1 VPTKNQ
7 PTKHMKIKIHTYP
20 DGPALG
26 LPKDEI
32 VSAMGLR
39 GRFSDARIGQLEA
52 GDQYLMPIQTE
63 LEPRNDTQLLGLMA
77 QRHLRTCYVDNVVS
91 QEGKTLIIMTADG
104 GTLWESDYDTNE
116 CSDLDALRD
125 GLNFILDQEEL

>member
-1 VPTKNQ
+1 
-7 PTKHMKIKIHTYP
+7 MKIKIHTYP

-77 QRHLRTCYVDNVVS
+77 QRHLRTCYVENVVS

>member
-1 VPTKNQ
+1 
-7 PTKHMKIKIHTYP
+7 MKIKIHTYP
-20 DGPALG
+20 DGPAVG

-52 GDQYLMPIQTE
+52 GDQYIMPIQTE
-63 LEPRNDTQLLGLMA
+63 LEPRTDTQLLALMA
-77 QRHLRTCYVDNVVS
+77 QRHLKAIYVDNIIDPTS
-91 QEGKTLIIMTADG
+91 KTIIILNSDGDQEICKL
-104 GTLWESDYDTNE
+104 DYVIAE

-125 GLNFILDQEEL
+125 ALNFILDQEEI

>member
-1 VPTKNQ
+1 
-7 PTKHMKIKIHTYP
+7 MKIKIHTYP
-20 DGPALG
+20 DGPAVG

-52 GDQYLMPIQTE
+52 GDQYIMPIQTE
-63 LEPRNDTQLLGLMA
+63 LEPRSDTQLLALMA
-77 QRHLRTCYVDNVVS
+77 QRHLRALYVDNLIDPKSKTIMIVNS
-91 QEGKTLIIMTADG
+91 EGDQEICKL
-104 GTLWESDYDTNE
+104 DYVMAE

-125 GLNFILDQEEL
+125 ALNFILDQEEI

>member
-1 VPTKNQ
+1 
-7 PTKHMKIKIHTYP
+7 MKIKIHTYP
-20 DGPALG
+20 DGPAVG

-32 VSAMGLR
+32 VSTMGLR

-52 GDQYLMPIQTE
+52 GDQYIMPIQTE

-77 QRHLRTCYVDNVVS
+77 QRHLRTCYVENVVS

>member
-1 VPTKNQ
+1 
-7 PTKHMKIKIHTYP
+7 MKVKIHTYP

-77 QRHLRTCYVDNVVS
+77 QRHLRTCYVDNAVS
-91 QEGKTLIIMTADG
+91 QKGKTLIIMTADG
-104 GTLWESDYDTNE
+104 GTLWQSDYDTNE

-125 GLNFILDQEEL
+125 GLNFIIDQEEL

>member
-1 VPTKNQ
+1 
-7 PTKHMKIKIHTYP
+7 MKIKIHTYP

-39 GRFSDARIGQLEA
+39 GRFSDARIGQLES

-104 GTLWESDYDTNE
+104 GTLWQSDYDTNE

>member
-1 VPTKNQ
+1 
-7 PTKHMKIKIHTYP
+7 MKIKIHTYP
-20 DGPALG
+20 DGPAIG

-32 VSAMGLR
+32 VSAIGLR

-52 GDQYLMPIQTE
+52 GDQYIMPIQTE
-63 LEPRNDTQLLGLMA
+63 LEPRSDTQLLGLMA
-77 QRHLRTCYVDNVVS
+77 QRHLRTCYVDNVVDP
-91 QEGKTLIIMTADG
+91 EGSRTLIIMTADG
-104 GTLWESDYDTNE
+104 GTLWQADHNTNE

>member
-1 VPTKNQ
+1 
-7 PTKHMKIKIHTYP
+7 MKIKIHTYP

-39 GRFSDARIGQLEA
+39 GRFSDARIGQLES

-77 QRHLRTCYVDNVVS
+77 QRHLRTCYVDNIVS

-104 GTLWESDYDTNE
+104 GTIWQSDYDTNE